1 MFDDLEHYLSTLIP
15 RERVDTVLNI
25 LNHITVLVGPEP
37 TSSFAQYSL
46 GVPVDVDPMDE
57 IARFDDAIEN
67 LIISALGELGIT
79 LDEDQY
85 DSGKLPV
92 IDRLLFAIQQVEE
105 WQDAERL
112 MALMVESDDH
122 EMAIA
127 EIAAEINDDDYSQ
140 YALLLATVSNDF
152 YENLLNLV
160 QQNAEADVAA
170 EALEVTAPW
179 ERIKTHFDGRAE
191 SFVSRAIRENTVTL
205 GMEYEFYLKFY
216 ENYLWDLTPELLV
229 NALIDFAICSK
240 LPDGEVGVAAQN
252 EIGKYAESIEQA
264 QTYRQL
270 MDDVVRQ
277 LPEKFKQST
286 VETN

>member
-15 RERVDTVLNI
+15 RERVDTVLSI

-67 LIISALGELGIT
+67 LITSALGELGIT

-179 ERIKTHFDGRAE
+179 ERIKAHFDGRAE

>member
-15 RERVDTVLNI
+15 RERVDTVLSI

-67 LIISALGELGIT
+67 LITSALGELGIT

-179 ERIKTHFDGRAE
+179 ERIKAHFDGRAE

-240 LPDGEVGVAAQN
+240 LPDAEVGVAAQN

>member
-15 RERVDTVLNI
+15 RERVDTVLSI

-127 EIAAEINDDDYSQ
+127 EVAAEINDDDYTQ

-152 YENLLNLV
+152 YDNLLNLV

-170 EALEVTAPW
+170 ESLEVVAPV
-179 ERIKTHFDGRAE
+179 ERIKAHFEGRAE

-240 LPDGEVGVAAQN
+240 LPDGEISSCAQN

-270 MDDVVRQ
+270 MDDVVRK
-277 LPEKFKQST
+277 LPEKFKQPI

>member
-1 MFDDLEHYLSTLIP
+1 MFDDLEHYLSSLIP
-15 RERVDTVLNI
+15 RERIDTVLSI

-67 LIISALGELGIT
+67 LINASLGELGIT

-92 IDRLLFAIQQVEE
+92 IDKLLFAIQQVEE

-112 MALMVESDDH
+112 LALMVESDDH

-127 EIAAEINDDDYSQ
+127 ELAAEINDDDYTQ
-140 YALLLATVSNDF
+140 YALLLGSVSNAF
-152 YENLLNLV
+152 YDNLV
-160 QQNAEADVAA
+160 HLVQINTEADVVA
-170 EALEVTAPW
+170 EDSTAQIPIA
-179 ERIKTHFDGRAE
+179 RIKAHFEGRAE

-216 ENYLWDLTPELLV
+216 ENYLWDLSPDLLV
-229 NALIDFAICSK
+229 NALVDFAICSS
-240 LPDGEVGVAAQN
+240 LADGDVGPKAMEEV
-252 EIGKYAESIEQA
+252 GKYAETIDQA
-264 QTYRQL
+264 QSYRQL
-270 MDDVVRQ
+270 MNHVVQ
-277 LPEKFKQST
+277 NLPKEFNRPT

>member
-15 RERVDTVLNI
+15 RERVDTVLSI
-25 LNHITVLVGPEP
+25 LNRITVLVGPES

-67 LIISALGELGIT
+67 LIISTLGELGIT

-127 EIAAEINDDDYSQ
+127 EVAAEINDDDYSQ
-140 YALLLATVSNDF
+140 YALLLSSVSNDF
-152 YENLLNLV
+152 YDNLLNLV

-170 EALEVTAPW
+170 ESLEVTAPW
-179 ERIKTHFDGRAE
+179 ERIKAHFEGRAE

-216 ENYLWDLTPELLV
+216 ENYLWDLTPDLLV

-240 LPDGEVGVAAQN
+240 LPDGDVCGKAQN

-270 MDDVVRQ
+270 LDEAISK

>member
-1 MFDDLEHYLSTLIP
+1 MFDDLEHYLSSLIP
-15 RERVDTVLNI
+15 RERIDTVLSI

-37 TSSFAQYSL
+37 TSTFAQYSL
-46 GVPVDVDPMDE
+46 GIPVDVDPMDE

-67 LIISALGELGIT
+67 LIISTLGELGIV

-92 IDRLLFAIQQVEE
+92 VDRLLFAIQQVEE

-112 MALMVESDDH
+112 LALMVESDDH

-127 EIAAEINDDDYSQ
+127 ELAAEINDDDYSQ
-140 YALLLATVSNDF
+140 YALLLQSVSNDF
-152 YENLLNLV
+152 YDNLVNLV
-160 QQNAEADVAA
+160 QQNTEADYAA
-170 EALEVTAPW
+170 EPLETPAPW
-179 ERIKTHFDGRAE
+179 QRIKAHFEGRAE

-229 NALIDFAICSK
+229 NALVDFAICSK
-240 LPDGEVGVAAQN
+240 LPDGDVCSKAQA
-252 EIGKYAESIEQA
+252 EIGKYAESIDQA
-264 QTYRQL
+264 QQYRQM
-270 MDDVVRQ
+270 MDDVIRKM
-277 LPEKFKQST
+277 PEEFKRPT
-286 VETN
+286 VEVS